1 MIILKKEYNDIAKTY
16 CKCGRFLYE
25 QIGTKTRFPRGVSVI
40 ISGDLSQVECKCG
53 EITKVSLK

>member
-1 MIILKKEYNDIAKTY
+1 MKKEYNDIAKTY

-25 QIGTKTRFPRGVSVI
+25 QIGSKTRFPRGVSVI